1 MRTESWAG
9 SEGGL
14 TGKIWWEV
22 EAGAGEKIPGNLLSK
37 VYSILNCLSKA
48 VAQSTPFLKS
58 SRDTK

>member
-1 MRTESWAG
+1 MRTESWSG

-22 EAGAGEKIPGNLLSK
+22 GARAVEKFPGNLLSK
-37 VYSILNCLSKA
+37 AYSILNCLSKV